1 MILLQVSS
9 VVNHSTACKE
19 KWLEISLLCDGWTSR
34 GGGLSTLNRELTV
47 HLAGAGM
54 VRVTV
59 FLPEGACAHEH
70 KKETEKHGIN
80 VVEAKRLLGYDD
92 PQVWL
97 SFPPPDLKPDVV
109 IGHGQKLGRQGQ
121 IFKCLPH
128 RCKWIQ
134 MVHTDPKE
142 LSKYKIDSQAVCKG
156 EEKHKTEVGLCKMAH
171 LVVTVGPKLYD
182 AFSKYLGNEYVSNIL
197 KLTPGLFEEF
207 KDLNHALRE
216 GSNFKVL
223 LCGRSDPEDFKLKGF
238 DIAAKAFACIELREP
253 SYLLIFVGALKGKKQ
268 EMKGKLLEFGIR
280 EDQLFVKEFVES
292 REEMKKLLCEVDLV
306 IMPSWAEGFGL
317 VALEALSAGLPVLVG
332 KNSGLAQAIRD
343 LPNGK
348 LCIVDS
354 EEPQEWATAITTVQ
368 QGHNEYLQK
377 IKDLREAY
385 GKKYSWEEQ
394 CEVLVDKMREMI
406 LHAN

>member
-1 MILLQVSS
+1 
-9 VVNHSTACKE
+9 
-19 KWLEISLLCDGWTSR
+19 
-34 GGGLSTLNRELTV
+34 
-47 HLAGAGM
+47 
-54 VRVTV
+54 
-59 FLPEGACAHEH
+59 
-70 KKETEKHGIN
+70 
-80 VVEAKRLLGYDD
+80 
-92 PQVWL
+92 
-97 SFPPPDLKPDVV
+97 
-109 IGHGQKLGRQGQ
+109 
-121 IFKCLPH
+121 
-128 RCKWIQ
+128 
-134 MVHTDPKE
+134 
-142 LSKYKIDSQAVCKG
+142 
-156 EEKHKTEVGLCKMAH
+156 MAH

-182 AFSKYLGNEYVSNIL
+182 AFSKYLGNEYVWNIL

-238 DIAAKAFACIELREP
+238 FDIAAKAFACIELREP
-253 SYLLIFVGALKGKKQ
+253 SYLLIFVGALEGKKQ

-306 IMPSWAEGFGL
+306 IMPSRAECFCL

-354 EEPQEWATAITTVQ
+354 EEPEEWATVIATVQ

-385 GKKYSWEEQ
+385 GKKYS
-394 CEVLVDKMREMI
+394 
-406 LHAN
+406 